1 MVFDFAIL
9 VNLLPDYLSLLETR
23 WLIGLRSSF
32 PSPTLTWVLLLIDVV
47 VTGMIFYGV
56 ALLWSTL
63 SGLVVDEEFSFK
75 DAVREALE
83 YEISMERL
91 VNFETFEGP
100 PISIFFY
107 STFVTSFWLWLYAL
121 LGALARSEKAV
132 GGLVR

>member
-1 MVFDFAIL
+1 MRTYRPTIKEALWKQWKASFQEKVPRIFTTPLRRRFRLKRESRVHSLSCGFFL
-9 VNLLPDYLSLLETR
+9 VCLSAF
-23 WLIGLRSSF
+23 LI
-32 PSPTLTWVLLLIDVV
+32 
-47 VTGMIFYGV
+47 
-56 ALLWSTL
+56 
-63 SGLVVDEEFSFK
+63 VDEELSFK

-83 YEISMERL
+83 YEIPMERL